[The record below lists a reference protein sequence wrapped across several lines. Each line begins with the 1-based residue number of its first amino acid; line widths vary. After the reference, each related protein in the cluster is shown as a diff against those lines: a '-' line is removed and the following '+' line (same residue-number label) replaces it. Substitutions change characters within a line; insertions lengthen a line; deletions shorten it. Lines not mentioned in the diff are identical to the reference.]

1 MKKNKRKF
9 QSEKGIEIRS
19 ERHDTKE
26 VLRNLIGE
34 AKTEAMYSMTAY
46 EREYA
51 EWN

>member
-1 MKKNKRKF
+1 MRKNKKEF
-9 QSEKGIEIRS
+9 QTEEGVEIRS
-19 ERHDTKE
+19 ERQETKE
-26 VLRNLIGE
+26 ALRNLIGE